1 MISLV
6 QLIAQRLCQ
15 GKYVETSKGL
25 SPQLLNKET
34 VRAFKI
40 LHSSHLPCLFGEPP
54 GMQPRRYLAIVR
66 IWPRISPP
74 RRDLRVHVR
83 VRSPGTDGS
92 DDRGKITSLELL
104 RRLRPGDDV
113 GRRDHSRHG
122 ALLRALR
129 SKTRRIRTSRR
140 LAQKNNHAAGYA

>member
-74 RRDLRVHVR
+74 GETCVCTFAYAAPARMAVMTAA
-83 VRSPGTDGS
+83 RSPAWSCCGAWGPAMTFAAV
-92 DDRGKITSLELL
+92 IT
-104 RRLRPGDDV
+104 PATV
-113 GRRDHSRHG
+113 PSRAH
-122 ALLRALR
+122 
-129 SKTRRIRTSRR
+129 
-140 LAQKNNHAAGYA
+140 

>member
-1 MISLV
+1 TLEAANKHPGSTGGNRPCANPEPGFAKVAEARRMISIV

-15 GKYVETSKGL
+15 GKYVEASKGL

-74 RRDLRVHVR
+74 GETCVC
-83 VRSPGTDGS
+83 TF
-92 DDRGKITSLELL
+92 
-104 RRLRPGDDV
+104 
-113 GRRDHSRHG
+113 
-122 ALLRALR
+122 A
-129 SKTRRIRTSRR
+129 
-140 LAQKNNHAAGYA
+140 YA